1 MGKKC
6 IPGVFC
12 IENMTLFLLFFIL
25 IVLVY
30 IYHQSPKIVVISKD
44 LGETQRAPTN
54 LVSSM
59 NLVPP
64 MNLGPPMNS
73 SSMNLVPPMNLPPM
87 NLSSVPSMHL
97 VPQESRGPSPGFSQI
112 GILTK
117 PAENLI
123 LPLMGRRLNSG
134 RDKYQYYTFSNT
146 GNMNTKLPI
155 SKSGKSCTGEYG
167 CDEIYNGDT
176 VFVEGYADTFKAT
189 IYENMAF
196 QYMY

>member
-64 MNLGPPMNS
+64 MNS
-73 SSMNLVPPMNLPPM
+73 SSMNLVPPMNSSSMNLPPM
-87 NLSSVPSMHL
+87 NVSSVPSMHL
-97 VPQESRGPSPGFSQI
+97 VPQETRGPSPGFSQI

-176 VFVEGYADTFKAT
+176 VFVEGYADTFRAT

>member
-30 IYHQSPKIVVISKD
+30 IYHQSLMISKD
-44 LGETQRAPTN
+44 LGETHRRQN
-54 LVSSM
+54 LGSPMNLGPPMNVVSS
-59 NLVPP
+59 

-73 SSMNLVPPMNLPPM
+73 SSMNLPPMNV
-87 NLSSVPSMHL
+87 SSVPSMHL
-97 VPQESRGPSPGFSQI
+97 VPQESRGPSSGFSQI

-167 CDEIYNGDT
+167 CDEISNGDT

>member
-64 MNLGPPMNS
+64 MNS
-73 SSMNLVPPMNLPPM
+73 SSMNLPPM
-87 NLSSVPSMHL
+87 NVSSVPSMHL
-97 VPQESRGPSPGFSQI
+97 VPQETRGPSPGFSQI

-176 VFVEGYADTFKAT
+176 VFVEGYADTFRAT

>member
-30 IYHQSPKIVVISKD
+30 IYHQSLMISKD
-44 LGETQRAPTN
+44 LGETHRAQNLGPQMNLGQPIN

-59 NLVPP
+59 NL
-64 MNLGPPMNS
+64 G
-73 SSMNLVPPMNLPPM
+73 PPMNLPPM
-87 NLSSVPSMHL
+87 NVSSVPSMHL
-97 VPQESRGPSPGFSQI
+97 VPQESRGPSPGSSQI